1 MRLRYT
7 GGNSTC
13 SLIEFSS
20 LLEYYASKKTAGST
34 GDRCEELT
42 RFQSQSCGQFFWE
55 CWASWE
61 PLSKHAAALKCSWIL
76 VFKARDV
83 WPMYTAAQLKH
94 FWGTFIYCFCAL
106 MVLSPDFPGP
116 QSRKKS
122 VEGGLW
128 NVNCTIVEA
137 TDIARTFTSWRQ
149 VLKSCWK
156 PRLPVD

>member
-7 GGNSTC
+7 RGNSTC

-42 RFQSQSCGQFFWE
+42 RFQTQSYGQFFGNVGPVE
-55 CWASWE
+55 S
-61 PLSKHAAALKCSWIL
+61 LSKHAAALKCSWIL

-94 FWGTFIYCFCAL
+94 FWGTFIYCFSAL
-106 MVLSPDFPGP
+106 MVLSPDFLGP

-128 NVNCTIVEA
+128 DVNCNIVEA

-156 PRLPVD
+156 PRLPVG